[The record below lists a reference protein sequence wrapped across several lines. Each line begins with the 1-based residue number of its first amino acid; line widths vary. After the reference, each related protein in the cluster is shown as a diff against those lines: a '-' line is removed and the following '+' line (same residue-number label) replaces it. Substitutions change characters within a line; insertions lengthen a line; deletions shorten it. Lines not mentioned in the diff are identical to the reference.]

1 MGQFQAFPATVYS
14 FGKPSREREE
24 PALATEQN
32 TNKSEI
38 QNQPAAAG
46 AIKPRGIGT
55 AVVFDWALAAQTAIT
70 VPFVALGVGIGSD
83 AARLSTAGRLGTAL
97 VFLAVAVGAAVFGEA
112 MRRGVRPVW
121 IAQIIINA
129 GLTLLGIHD
138 IPATL
143 QSVQSGR
150 LGLLIHT
157 LVLLVISPVIA
168 WMLTR
173 KSTRDWI
180 AHTTRAEARRRHGG
194 RWLVYIITYAIIS
207 GAIIAFGPLY

>member
-24 PALATEQN
+24 PALATEQH
-32 TNKSEI
+32 TGKSET
-38 QNQPAAAG
+38 QNQPAAG

-55 AVVFDWALAAQTAIT
+55 AVVFDWALAAQTAI
-70 VPFVALGVGIGSD
+70 VAVSAALGVGPASD
-83 AARLSTAGRLGTAL
+83 TASFSTAGRLGVAL
-97 VFLAVAVGAAVFGEA
+97 VFLAVAVGSAVFGEA

-121 IAQIIINA
+121 IAQIVINA
-129 GLTLLGIHD
+129 GLTLLGVHD
-138 IPATL
+138 IPATI

-157 LVLLVISPVIA
+157 FVLLIISPVIA

-173 KSTRDWI
+173 TSTRDWI
-180 AHTTRAEARRRHGG
+180 AHTTRAEARKRHGG
-194 RWLVYIITYAIIS
+194 RWLAYIIAYAIIS